1 MWGGSGT
8 QCKYGRYSG
17 DRVDILVAL
26 NQTRLVIGTGLILL
40 LLLKVL
46 DKFGSAR
53 GTETNRQDQKVLN
66 LTILD

>member
-1 MWGGSGT
+1 MWGGSST

-17 DRVDILVAL
+17 DRVDILVVL

-40 LLLKVL
+40 LLLLEVL

-53 GTETNRQDQKVLN
+53 GTETVKRLIDR
-66 LTILD
+66 IRRS